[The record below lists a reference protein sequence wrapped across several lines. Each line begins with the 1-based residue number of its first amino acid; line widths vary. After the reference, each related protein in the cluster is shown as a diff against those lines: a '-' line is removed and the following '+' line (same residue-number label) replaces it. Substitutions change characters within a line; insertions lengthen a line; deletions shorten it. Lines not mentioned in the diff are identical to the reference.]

1 MKKTVNYLA
10 ILSCS
15 ILGITLAH
23 ADGYDGHH
31 LKPYPTYPASS
42 SSSSMPSSSMPS
54 SSMSSTSKPASSKSF
69 SSGSSASTSSA
80 ASYKT
85 SSFGPV
91 SSEYYKTGPIVNVPD
106 SDASKG
112 GAAVTPSDYYK
123 TYRL

>member
-10 ILSCS
+10 VLSCS
-15 ILGITLAH
+15 VLGITLAH
-23 ADGYDGHH
+23 ADGHDGHH

-42 SSSSMPSSSMPS
+42 SSSMPSSMPS

-69 SSGSSASTSSA
+69 SSGSSASASSA

-91 SSEYYKTGPIVNVPD
+91 SSEYYKTGPIVNVPGA
-106 SDASKG
+106 DASKG
-112 GAAVTPSDYYK
+112 GAAVAPSDYYK
-123 TYRL
+123 TFRL

>member
-15 ILGITLAH
+15 VLGITLAH
-23 ADGYDGHH
+23 ADGYNGHH
-31 LKPYPTYPASS
+31 LKPYPTYSATS
-42 SSSSMPSSSMPS
+42 PSSA
-54 SSMSSTSKPASSKSF
+54 K
-69 SSGSSASTSSA
+69 SSASTSSA
-80 ASYKT
+80 TSYKT
-85 SSFGPV
+85 SFSAPV

-112 GAAVTPSDYYK
+112 AAVVAPSDYYK

>member
-10 ILSCS
+10 VLSCS
-15 ILGITLAH
+15 VLGITLAH
-23 ADGYDGHH
+23 ADGHDGHH

-42 SSSSMPSSSMPS
+42 SSSMPS
-54 SSMSSTSKPASSKSF
+54 SSMSSTSKPASSKSS

-85 SSFGPV
+85 SSFGPA
-91 SSEYYKTGPIVNVPD
+91 SSEYYKTGPIVNVPGA
-106 SDASKG
+106 DASKG
-112 GAAVTPSDYYK
+112 GAAVAPSDYYK

>member
-15 ILGITLAH
+15 VLGITLAH

-54 SSMSSTSKPASSKSF
+54 TPKPASSKSF

-91 SSEYYKTGPIVNVPD
+91 SSEYYKTGPVVNVPD

-112 GAAVTPSDYYK
+112 GATVAPSDYYK